1 MRSTRFLLPTLA
13 ALAAMPAASALD
25 VGGVQIHGFAS
36 QGYLASHD
44 NEIFAPNS
52 NDGGTFDFNEFGI
65 NFTATPVDRLRVG
78 AQLFAGSL
86 GQDGKEKVKL
96 DWGYGEYQIPTG
108 KDNLDVY
115 VQAGR
120 LKMGLGLYNDFRDL
134 DMTRT
139 QVFLPMSVYNPNF
152 RDIFIA
158 VNGAAAGTNLRTGA
172 LGTFGLFGFFGGQTI
187 DEDGPLGAAFVNPE
201 LNNTVDSIS
210 VKHQAGG
217 ALTWETPLEG
227 LRLKGSFMGSNQLAV
242 ETHILAAAPPFVGTV
257 EVPISMP
264 HYYNS
269 IVSAEYQHGDLTLAA
284 EYSNAQGKIITEL
297 PPMLGGGTNVQHLR
311 TQGAYG
317 SAAYR
322 FLERWEALGAY
333 VWSYESE
340 IVHDPVA
347 SFNRGVVVA
356 LRCDITDHWLIKG
369 EFQRNRGTA
378 FVSDGDDEYWSLFAV
393 KTTFDF

>member
-1 MRSTRFLLPTLA
+1 MRSIRFVIPTLA
-13 ALAAMPAASALD
+13 ALAAIPAASAMD
-25 VGGVQIHGFAS
+25 AGGVQIHGFVS

-52 NDGGTFDFNEFGI
+52 NDGGTFDFNEFAI
-65 NFTATPVDRLRVG
+65 NFTATPVERLRVG

-86 GQDGKEKVKL
+86 GQYGKEKVQL

-108 KDNLDVY
+108 KNDLDVY

-120 LKMGLGLYNDFRDL
+120 LKMGLGLYNDYRDL

-152 RDIFIA
+152 RDIYIA
-158 VNGAAAGTNLRTGA
+158 VNGAAAGTNVRTGA
-172 LGTFGLFGFFGGQTI
+172 LGTFGLFAFFGGQTI
-187 DEDGPLGAAFVNPE
+187 DEDGPLGDAFANP
-201 LNNTVDSIS
+201 LLGNTVDSIRI
-210 VKHQAGG
+210 KNQAG
-217 ALTWETPLEG
+217 ATLTWETPLEG
-227 LRLKGSFMGSNQLAV
+227 LKLKGSFMASDQLQV
-242 ETHILAAAPPFVGTV
+242 ESHTGPFS
-257 EVPISMP
+257 VPITMP

-269 IVSAEYQHGDLTLAA
+269 IASAEFQHGDLTLAA
-284 EYSNAQGKIITEL
+284 EYSNAQGKIMTDLTQI
-297 PPMLGGGTNVQHLR
+297 PGPNGGVVNTQHLR

-322 FLERWEALGAY
+322 FLERWEVLGSY
-333 VWSYESE
+333 IWSYESE
-340 IVHDPVA
+340 IVHDPVK
-347 SFNRGVVVA
+347 SFNRGVAFAVRYDV
-356 LRCDITDHWLIKG
+356 TDHWLIKG

-378 FVSDGDDEYWSLFAV
+378 FVADVDNPENEEYWNLFAL